1 MGGFSAAAG
10 YLVLWRLRAASSPII
25 VVVVRLR
32 VIVIFHHRERN
43 RVAAPLVSG
52 THSLDHRRTS
62 IGKVPMDGHVAIV
75 LELKL
80 LLSRDRNLLRVV
92 ISRLHLSSC
101 QLLRLQS
108 FLVSTTAW
116 GLATLALSDG
126 VFLVFFK
133 LAAIHVL

>member
-1 MGGFSAAAG
+1 MGG
-10 YLVLWRLRAASSPII
+10 LRAASSPII
-25 VVVVRLR
+25 VVVVVRLR

-43 RVAAPLVSG
+43 HVAAPLVSG
-52 THSLDHRRTS
+52 THTLDHRWTS
-62 IGKVPMDGHVAIV
+62 IGKVTMDGHVAIV

-80 LLSRDRNLLRVV
+80 LLSRDRNVLWVV
-92 ISRLHLSSC
+92 IGQVALSSS

-108 FLVSTTAW
+108 FLVTTAAR
-116 GLATLALSDG
+116 GLPTLALSDS